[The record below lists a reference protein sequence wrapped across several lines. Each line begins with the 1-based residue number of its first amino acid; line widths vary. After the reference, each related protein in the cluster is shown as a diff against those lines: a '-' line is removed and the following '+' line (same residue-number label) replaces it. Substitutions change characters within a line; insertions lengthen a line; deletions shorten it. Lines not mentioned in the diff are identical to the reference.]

1 MPLYRDGLQMFAKY
15 SAKYNPDVVRTRFA
29 DVKDVALARA
39 QGGLVVVDTIR
50 SMIRDYLDLRG
61 ITGGERATYL
71 AFALALWKHT
81 ERQKGPAADK
91 FADGLIEYYA
101 RTFGLDR
108 TILNDIANTIIVRT
122 TPSP

>member
-15 SAKYNPDVVRTRFA
+15 QAKYNPDVVRQRFA

-50 SMIRDYLDLRG
+50 AMIRDYLDLRG

-71 AFALALWKHT
+71 AFALELWRHT
-81 ERQKGPAADK
+81 ERQRGAAADK

-108 TILNDIANTIIVRT
+108 GILNDIANTLIVRA
-122 TPSP
+122 TPTP